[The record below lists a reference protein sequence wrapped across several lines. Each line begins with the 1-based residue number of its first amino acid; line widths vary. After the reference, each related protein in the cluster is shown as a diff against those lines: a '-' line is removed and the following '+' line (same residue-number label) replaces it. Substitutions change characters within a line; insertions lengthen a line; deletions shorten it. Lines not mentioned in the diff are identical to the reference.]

1 MATISELVN
10 EYNTVADAL
19 DLPNVKHFTD
29 KEYAEKRVA
38 EIYAKLND
46 ATVAEMP
53 NVAIMQ
59 PSTPDPVEVAE
70 ATETESVGE
79 PEAVVNILPVRK
91 AAKNADASTIAA
103 RAAKWGFGCNVTAY
117 LESVRLQ
124 GLSRKMKSANDPNW
138 AIVHAEFREINRNKK
153 EKYAVTE

>member
-53 NVAIMQ
+53 DVAIMQ
-59 PSTPDPVEVAE
+59 PSTPDPVEVVE
-70 ATETESVGE
+70 ATESQ
-79 PEAVVNILPVRK
+79 AVVNILPVRK